1 MKRPPIAVPRE
12 WSRMLAFCL
21 FLFPLTLFS
30 CASLAPKQ
38 ERESP
43 RAEPAVERRI
53 FSSDRY
59 LVCVPGE
66 ETTAEALAAEHLDD
80 PGEAWLVEEANDG
93 ASFAASDAIVIP
105 LREENPGGLTED
117 GYQTV
122 PILCYHRFGR
132 KNNGPLC
139 VSEETFARQMAFLAE
154 NGYHAIGIEELLG
167 FLNYRRSL
175 PEKSVLITIDDG
187 YRSAYEIAYP
197 ILRRHGYTAALFVYT
212 DFIGSSVKSLTWEQ
226 LEEMKAAGFDVG
238 SHTLTHCDLSEKRA
252 GEDDRSYRERV
263 RRELLVSKRILDERL
278 NQDTIALAY
287 PYGNASPEILP
298 LCHSLGY
305 RLGVTVRPGA
315 NPFFADPLALRRE
328 QIVGDQGHDFRDRLK
343 HFEPASLQ

>member
-1 MKRPPIAVPRE
+1 MRRPPIAVPRE
-12 WSRMLAFCL
+12 WSRALVVCL
-21 FLFPLTLFS
+21 ILFPLTLFS
-30 CASLAPKQ
+30 CAPLAPKQ
-38 ERESP
+38 EPLSP

-53 FSSDRY
+53 FRSDRY

-66 ETTAEALAAEHLDD
+66 ETTAEALAAEHLGD
-80 PGEAWLVEEANDG
+80 PEKAWVVAEANEG

-105 LREENPGGLTED
+105 LREENPGGLAED

-132 KNNGPLC
+132 KNDGPLC

-154 NGYHAIGIEELLG
+154 NGYHAIGVGELLD
-167 FLNYRRSL
+167 FLDYRRSL

-238 SHTLTHCDLSEKRA
+238 SHTLTHCDLTEKRA
-252 GEDDRSYRERV
+252 EEDDRSYRERV

-287 PYGNASPEILP
+287 PYGNVTPEILP

-315 NPFFADPLALRRE
+315 NPFFADPLFLHRS
-328 QIVGDQGHDFRDRLK
+328 QIVAGQGPSFQDRLT
-343 HFEPASLQ
+343 HFEPAPLE

>member
-1 MKRPPIAVPRE
+1 MKQIRSAVHRGP
-12 WSRMLAFCL
+12 SRAPVACLAL
-21 FLFPLTLFS
+21 FLVLLFS
-30 CASLAPKQ
+30 CAPLPPKQ

-53 FSSDRY
+53 FRSDRY

-80 PGEAWLVEEANDG
+80 PGKAWLVEEANDG
-93 ASFAASDAIVIP
+93 SSFSASDAIVIP
-105 LREENPGGLTED
+105 LREENPGGLAKD

-122 PILCYHRFGR
+122 PILCYHRFGK
-132 KNNGPLC
+132 KNDGPLC

-154 NGYHAIGIEELLG
+154 NGYHAIGIGELLD
-167 FLNYRRSL
+167 FLDYRRSL

-212 DFIGSSVKSLTWEQ
+212 DFIGSSAKSLTWEQ

-238 SHTLTHCDLSEKRA
+238 SHTMTHCDLTEKRA
-252 GEDDRSYRERV
+252 EEDDRSYRERV
-263 RRELLVSKRILDERL
+263 REELLVSKRILDERL
-278 NQDTIALAY
+278 EQDTIAVAY
-287 PYGNASPEILP
+287 PYGNAAPEILP

-315 NPFFADPLALRRE
+315 NPFFADPLFLHRS
-328 QIVGDQGHDFRDRLK
+328 QIVAGQGPPFQDRLK
-343 HFEPASLQ
+343 HFEPASLE